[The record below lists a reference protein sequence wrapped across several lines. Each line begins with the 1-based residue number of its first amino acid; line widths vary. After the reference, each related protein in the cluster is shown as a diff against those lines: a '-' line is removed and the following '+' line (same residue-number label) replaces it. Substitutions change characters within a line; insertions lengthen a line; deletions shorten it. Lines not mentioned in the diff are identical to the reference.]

1 MRQLNGVYTQITNRY
16 YGKVGHVF
24 QGRYKAVL
32 VQKESY
38 LLELARYIVLNPVRA
53 RMVREAKEWSWS
65 SYRKT
70 AGMLS
75 NDAWLTTEWLL
86 SAFSKKRG
94 IAQKKYIEFVSQ
106 GKNQPSPWESLQNQ
120 VFLGDEAYV
129 SQMLSNIDQKKDL
142 SEIPKSQRKEKA
154 KELAWYEQQASSRNE
169 AIKLSY
175 ESGGYSMKEIG
186 AHYSLHYSRI
196 SRIIKTSKGKT

>member
-1 MRQLNGVYTQITNRY
+1 M
-16 YGKVGHVF
+16 
-24 QGRYKAVL
+24 
-32 VQKESY
+32 
-38 LLELARYIVLNPVRA
+38 
-53 RMVREAKEWSWS
+53 
-65 SYRKT
+65 
-70 AGMLS
+70 
-75 NDAWLTTEWLL
+75 
-86 SAFSKKRG
+86 
-94 IAQKKYIEFVSQ
+94 AQKKYIEFVSQ

-142 SEIPKSQRKEKA
+142 SEIPKSQRKGKA

-186 AHYSLHYSRI
+186 VHYSLHYSRI
-196 SRIIKTSKGKT
+196 SRIIKISKNKT